1 MPSLLRPFR
10 LAAGLLALLVPLAP
24 SGAAAQTRELVIGQV
39 APFSGPQAVTGK
51 AIHAGI
57 RLYFDQ
63 VNAQGGVKGAR
74 LRLVIRDDA
83 QKPEQTVALAR
94 ELIQQEAPVALIG
107 TVGTTNVDALVADG
121 VLVRAGLPLVGA
133 VSGASSAIGGRNVFV
148 TKASYHDEV
157 NRLFTSLS
165 GLGMKRVGL
174 VYQDDA
180 LGQDVI
186 AGADAAAP
194 RAGISLIARAGYERN
209 TVKVE
214 QAVEVM
220 LKANPQVVFLGATTA
235 AAIEFVRQYRAR
247 GGDATLYGLSIID
260 TRQLVAQL
268 GPAGARGFAFS
279 VVLPLEGQQTIEVNR
294 EYLRLRAASADPD
307 LSARSIEG
315 FIAAKALVHAL
326 RSAEGAPGSGA
337 VLKSLQAM
345 RKVDLGGYTLD
356 FGQPGRPGSSYVDF
370 AMLGDGGRV
379 VH

>member
-1 MPSLLRPFR
+1 MPNLFR
-10 LAAGLLALLVPLAP
+10 RFGLLASLLALMVPL
-24 SGAAAQTRELVIGQV
+24 GAAAQGRSEIVIGQV
-39 APFSGPQAVTGK
+39 APFSGPQAVTGR

-57 RLYFDQ
+57 RLYLDHI
-63 VNAQGGVKGAR
+63 NAQGGVKGASV
-74 LRLVIRDDA
+74 RLVTRDDA
-83 QKPEQTVALAR
+83 QKPEQTVALTR

-107 TVGTTNVDALVADG
+107 TVGTTNVDALIADG
-121 VLVRAGLPLVGA
+121 VLQRAGLPLVGA
-133 VSGASSAIGGRNVFV
+133 VSGASSAIAGRNVFV

-157 NRLFTSLS
+157 NRLFKSLS
-165 GLGMKRVGL
+165 GLGMTRVGL

-194 RAGISLIARAGYERN
+194 GNGIDLIARAGYERN

-214 QAVEVM
+214 QSVEAM

-260 TRQLVAQL
+260 TRQLLTRL
-268 GPAGARGFAFS
+268 GPKDARGFAFS
-279 VVLPLEGQQTIEVNR
+279 VVLPLENQQTIAVNR
-294 EYLRLRAASADPD
+294 EYLRLRDQSKDPD

-326 RSAEGAPGSGA
+326 RTADGAPAGTT

-345 RKVDLGGYTLD
+345 RRVDLGGYTLD
-356 FGQPGRPGSSYVDF
+356 FGQPGRPGSNYVDF
-370 AMLGDGGRV
+370 AMLGDGGKV

>member
-1 MPSLLRPFR
+1 MPSLFRRFR
-10 LAAGLLALLVPLAP
+10 LLASVLALLVPL
-24 SGAAAQTRELVIGQV
+24 GAQAQGRELVVGQV
-39 APFSGPQAVTGK
+39 APFSGSQAVTGK

-57 RLYFDQ
+57 KLYLDQ
-63 VNAQGGVKGAR
+63 VNAQGGIKGAR
-74 LRLVIRDDA
+74 IRLATRDDA
-83 QKPEQTVALAR
+83 QKPDQTVALAR

-107 TVGTTNVDALVADG
+107 TVGTTNVEALIADG
-121 VLVRAGLPLVGA
+121 VLQRAGLPLVGA
-133 VSGASSAIGGRNVFV
+133 VSGASSAIAGRNVFV

-157 NRLFTSLS
+157 NRLFKSLA
-165 GLGMKRVGL
+165 GLGMTRVGL
-174 VYQDDA
+174 VYQDDT

-186 AGADAAAP
+186 TGADAAA
-194 RAGISLIARAGYERN
+194 AQSGVNLIARAGYARN

-214 QAVEVM
+214 QAVDAM

-235 AAIEFVRQYRAR
+235 AAIEFVRQYRER

-260 TRQLVAQL
+260 IGQLLGRL
-268 GPAGARGFAFS
+268 GPKAARGFAFS
-279 VVLPLEGQQTIEVNR
+279 VVLPLEDQQTIEVNR
-294 EYLRLRAASADPD
+294 EYLRLRERSKDPD

-315 FIAAKALVHAL
+315 FIAAKTLVHAL
-326 RSAEGAPGSGA
+326 RNAEGAPTGAA

-370 AMLGDGGRV
+370 AMLGEGGRI

>member
-1 MPSLLRPFR
+1 MPSLFSRFCLV
-10 LAAGLLALLVPLAP
+10 ASVLALLVPF
-24 SGAAAQTRELVIGQV
+24 GAAAQGRELVVGQV

-57 RLYFDQ
+57 RLYLDE

-74 LRLVIRDDA
+74 IRLVTRDDA
-83 QKPEQTVALAR
+83 QQAEQTVALTR
-94 ELIQQEAPVALIG
+94 ELIQQAAPVALIG
-107 TVGTTNVDALVADG
+107 TVGTTNVDALIADG
-121 VLVRAGLPLVGA
+121 VLQRTGVALVGA
-133 VSGASSAIGGRNVFV
+133 VSGASSAIAGRNVFV
-148 TKASYHDEV
+148 TKASYHEEV
-157 NRLFTSLS
+157 DRLFSSLA
-165 GLGMKRVGL
+165 GLGMTRVGL

-180 LGQDVI
+180 LGRDVI
-186 AGADAAAP
+186 TGAEAAAP
-194 RAGISLIARAGYERN
+194 RRGISLIARAGYGRN

-214 QAVEVM
+214 QAVEAM

-260 TRQLVAQL
+260 TRQLLAQL

-279 VVLPLEGQQTIEVNR
+279 VVLPLENQQTMEVNR
-294 EYLRLRAASADPD
+294 EYLRLRERSQDPD

-326 RSAEGAPGSGA
+326 RTADGVPGGAA
-337 VLKSLQAM
+337 VLKSLQSM

>member
-1 MPSLLRPFR
+1 MPSLFRRFR
-10 LAAGLLALLVPLAP
+10 LAASLLAVLVPFVPLE
-24 SGAAAQTRELVIGQV
+24 AAAQARELVIGQV

-74 LRLVIRDDA
+74 LRLVTRDDA
-83 QKPEQTVALAR
+83 QKPEQTVSLAR

-133 VSGASSAIGGRNVFV
+133 VSGASSAIAGRNVFV

-157 NRLFTSLS
+157 NRLFTSLA

-174 VYQDDA
+174 VFQDDA
-180 LGQDVI
+180 LGKDVI

-194 RAGISLIARAGYERN
+194 RAGIELIARAGYERN

-214 QAVEVM
+214 QAVEAM

-260 TRQLVAQL
+260 TRQLLAQL

-294 EYLRLRAASADPD
+294 EYLRLREQSRDPD

-326 RSAEGAPGSGA
+326 RGADGGG

-370 AMLGDGGRV
+370 AMLGDGGKV